1 MRSTLADL
9 CRLSLVKMNKK
20 SNNKLYV
27 DVLGW
32 ILSKDNKRYSLPII
46 RAYSLSIFFLVL
58 PGFGRQRKNNTWVV
72 GSKIY
77 LSDILFEECTLLSTP
92 KDFKKLKCIPR
103 YFFQFYRA
111 YFLLYFS
118 LLFKNPWFISVA
130 LKKIDF
136 QIKKYTPKLIIINST
151 KDPFNRLIAY
161 SAKKNNIKTVCI
173 QHGLFSPTIPD
184 EVNEDDLVDRYLAI
198 NENQKYII
206 SRKISHEKIRFLSN
220 SVVDTSY
227 RHSKIKKICLIGEDW
242 ERYGYQLKKKIIVD
256 FYFELVNTI
265 KASNFNYLEF
275 FYRPH
280 PSECKFFG
288 IEKLVPI
295 EAGSVD
301 QYDLFVGFSSTF
313 LWDMASNDKLCL
325 QVHSGLITDIN
336 FEDEQICASVKLDGL
351 ALGRIMEFIER
362 PSVKYK
368 INRLKLSMM
377 LDFQ

>member
-1 MRSTLADL
+1 
-9 CRLSLVKMNKK
+9 MNKK
-20 SNNKLYV
+20 SNDNLYA

-32 ILSKDNKRYSLPII
+32 ILSHDNKRYSLPMM
-46 RAYSLSIFFLVL
+46 RAYSLSILFSVL

-77 LSDILFEECTLLSTP
+77 LSDMLFEECTLLSTP
-92 KDFKKLKCIPR
+92 KDFKKLKSIPR

-111 YFLLYFS
+111 FFLLYLS
-118 LLFKNPWFISVA
+118 LLFKNPWFISLA
-130 LKKIDF
+130 LKKIDL
-136 QIKKYTPKLIIINST
+136 QIKKYSPQLIIINST

-161 SAKKNNIKTVCI
+161 SAKIHNVRTVCI

-184 EVNEDDLVDRYLAI
+184 EVNEDDLVDRYIAI
-198 NENQKYII
+198 NENQKQII
-206 SRKISHEKIRFLSN
+206 SRKISHEKIRILSN

-227 RHSKIKKICLIGEDW
+227 RYSKIKKICLIGEDW
-242 ERYGYQLKKKIIVD
+242 ERYGDQSKKKIIVD
-256 FYFELVNTI
+256 FYFDLVNAVN
-265 KASNFNYLEF
+265 ASDFNYLEF

-295 EAGSVD
+295 ENGSVD
-301 QYDLFVGFSSTF
+301 QYDLFIGFSSTF

-325 QVHSGLITDIN
+325 QVHSELITDIN
-336 FEDEQICASVKLDGL
+336 FEDEQICASVKFDSLT
-351 ALGRIMEFIER
+351 LGRIMEFIER

-368 INRLKLSMM
+368 INRFNLSMM
-377 LDFQ
+377 LNFQ